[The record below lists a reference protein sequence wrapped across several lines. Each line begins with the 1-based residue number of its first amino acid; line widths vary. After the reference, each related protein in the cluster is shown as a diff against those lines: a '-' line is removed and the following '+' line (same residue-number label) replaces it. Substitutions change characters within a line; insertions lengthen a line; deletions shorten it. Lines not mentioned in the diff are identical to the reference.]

1 MPLEC
6 CGQFFTS
13 GNRSLVSSIK
23 EVSACREM
31 STLAQTNASWSANL
45 KVCSQSESPRSR
57 KVACR
62 FMGPSHGGSNCT
74 NPSHFFSSILR

>member
-6 CGQFFTS
+6 CGQFFTL

-45 KVCSQSESPRSR
+45 EVCSHPNRRGAGKSLAFYGTESWRV
-57 KVACR
+57 KL
-62 FMGPSHGGSNCT
+62 H
-74 NPSHFFSSILR
+74 

>member
-6 CGQFFTS
+6 CGQFFTL

-31 STLAQTNASWSANL
+31 STLAQTNGSRSANL
-45 KVCSQSESPRSR
+45 KVCFQPNWRGAAKALPLCRTESWWG
-57 KVACR
+57 K
-62 FMGPSHGGSNCT
+62 
-74 NPSHFFSSILR
+74 LQ

>member
-13 GNRSLVSSIK
+13 SNRSLVSSIQ
-23 EVSACREM
+23 EVSVDREM
-31 STLAQTNASWSANL
+31 STLARRMARGVLSRRVL
-45 KVCSQSESPRSR
+45 PSESPKSQ

-74 NPSHFFSSILR
+74 NPSQLVSSIDR